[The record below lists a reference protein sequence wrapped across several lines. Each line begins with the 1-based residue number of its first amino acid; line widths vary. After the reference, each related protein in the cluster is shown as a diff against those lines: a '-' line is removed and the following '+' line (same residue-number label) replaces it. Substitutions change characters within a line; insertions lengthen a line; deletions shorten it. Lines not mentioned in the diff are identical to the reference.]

1 MTPAPRRPL
10 RPGAAALRA
19 AAAGLPSADPIQ
31 AALAVA
37 LDRAPQLASVLCRA
51 PLVPRPGLGTFCVDA
66 GGRIYVD
73 PARVHVPART
83 HGAPPAPCPA
93 GQWTVSQ
100 AASVLVHEAWHWVC
114 EHHGRSARFYAERPD
129 LPPAALARMLNDAQD
144 AEINGRLRAEGY
156 DLPAGV
162 FPEDVGQPRDWAGLF
177 EEAVRLPPPAPQQ
190 PQKGPPQPQ
199 DGAEGE
205 DGDQDGQ
212 DGAEGEDG
220 DQDGQDGAEG
230 EDGDQD
236 GQGTGSGAGSRRDP
250 GGIQSGSSRD
260 PSGIH
265 PGTGGGSDP
274 GTSRPRG
281 AGSRDGAG
289 LPGADLSAS
298 ELGGSGAH
306 GLRRPWELP
315 ADGDPEAEGP
325 AREATR
331 ALTREE
337 ADAIRDAVAAAVVEA
352 AKSRGTD
359 PGGWGVWAS
368 GRLAPPE
375 VDWRRELR
383 AQVSTATVLAR
394 GCDDYSYTRPSRRG
408 TFCGVIMP
416 RLVRPQPEV
425 VVVVDTSGSMGAAD
439 LTAAVSEIEGV
450 IRALGQRDVPVIS
463 CDAAAHAYQRV
474 RAARDVRLQGGGGT
488 DMRVGIQAAIDDLH
502 ARVVVVLTDGYT
514 PWPETRPRG
523 VHVVAGMV
531 GHERTALPEHP
542 DWLCAVAIPRRQL
555 HGGGATH

>member
-1 MTPAPRRPL
+1 MTPAPRRT
-10 RPGAAALRA
+10 RPGTAALRV
-19 AAAGLPSADPIQ
+19 AAAGLPSVDPIQ

-51 PLVPRPGLGTFCVDA
+51 PILARPGLGTFAVDA

-73 PARVHVPART
+73 PSRVHVPSRT
-83 HGAPPAPCPA
+83 PGTPPQPCPA
-93 GQWTVSQ
+93 GRWTVSQ
-100 AASVLVHEAWHWVC
+100 AASVLIHEAWHWVC

-129 LPPAALARMLNDAQD
+129 LPPAALARLLNDAQD

-156 DLPAGV
+156 DLPPGLM
-162 FPEDVGQPRDWAGLF
+162 PEDVGQPRDWAGLF
-177 EEAVRLPPPAPQQ
+177 EEAVRLPPEQPQQQ
-190 PQKGPPQPQ
+190 PQKGQPKPQQ
-199 DGAEGE
+199 GQQGEGDQDGEDGDQDGEDGDQDGEDGDQDGEDGEDGAEGE
-205 DGDQDGQ
+205 DGDQEGQ
-212 DGAEGEDG
+212 GGAGGAEGEDS
-220 DQDGQDGAEG
+220 
-230 EDGDQD
+230 
-236 GQGTGSGAGSRRDP
+236 GSGRDPAGTRAGSGRDP
-250 GGIQSGSSRD
+250 
-260 PSGIH
+260 
-265 PGTGGGSDP
+265 
-274 GTSRPRG
+274 
-281 AGSRDGAG
+281 AAG
-289 LPGADLSAS
+289 LPGADLSAE

-315 ADGDPEAEGP
+315 ADGDPDAAP
-325 AREATR
+325 ADREATR

-337 ADAIRDAVAAAVVEA
+337 ADAIRDAVAAAVVES

-359 PGGWGVWAS
+359 PGGWGVWAR

-383 AQVSTATVLAR
+383 AQVSTAAVLAR

-416 RLVRPQPEV
+416 RLVRPVPEV
-425 VVVVDTSGSMGAAD
+425 VVVVDTSGSMGQAD

-463 CDAAAHAYQRV
+463 CDATAHAYQRIH
-474 RAARDVRLQGGGGT
+474 AARDVRLVGGGGT
-488 DMRVGIQAAIDDLH
+488 DMRVGIAAAIDDLR
-502 ARVVVVLTDGYT
+502 AKVVVVLTDGYT
-514 PWPETRPRG
+514 PWPDVRPRG

-531 GHERTALPEHP
+531 GHERDALPAHP
-542 DWLCAVAIPRRQL
+542 DWLRAVAIPRRQL